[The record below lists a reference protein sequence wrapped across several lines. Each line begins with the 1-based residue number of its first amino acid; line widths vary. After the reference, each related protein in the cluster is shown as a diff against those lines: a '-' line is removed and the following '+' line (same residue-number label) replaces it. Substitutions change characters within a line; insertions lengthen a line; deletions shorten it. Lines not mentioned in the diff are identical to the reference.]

1 MWRVD
6 FHIHTF
12 ASPDSLTPV
21 QAVLASARRRGLD
34 MVAITDHNTIQGA
47 LEAWALAPEQVI
59 VGEEI
64 MTTQGELL
72 AYFLEETVPP
82 GLSPEETIAR
92 VRAQGGVVAVAHPFD
107 ARRKGHW
114 QMEDLQRIAPL
125 VDAIEGLNARCFSR
139 QANLEAQ
146 KFAQAW
152 GLPVLAGSDAHT
164 AREVGQVVTVLPRF
178 ASAVELKEALTA
190 SRLEGRISWPTV
202 TLASRYAKLR
212 KRWRPAER
220 A

>member
-21 QAVLASARRRGLD
+21 QEVLAAARRRELN

-47 LEAWALAPEQVI
+47 LEARALAPEQVI

-72 AYFLEETVPP
+72 AYFLKETVPA
-82 GLSPEETIAR
+82 GLSPEETVAR
-92 VRAQGGVVAVAHPFD
+92 IRAQGGVVAVAHPFD

-114 QMEDLQRIAPL
+114 RMEDLQRIAPL

-146 KFAQAW
+146 EFAQAW
-152 GLPVLAGSDAHT
+152 GLPVLAGSDAHSV
-164 AREVGQVVTVLPRF
+164 REVGRVVTVLPRF
-178 ASAVELKEALTA
+178 ASAAELKDALTA
-190 SRLEGRISWPTV
+190 SRLEGRISRPTV
-202 TLASRYAKLR
+202 MLASLYAKLH
-212 KRWRPAER
+212 KRWRLAGR